1 MKQHLF
7 WIEKTTNKE
16 QNEDGNKNKFIQIE
30 YEKVMP
36 KKNNNIIFIAES
48 YEHDDDAHKEG

>member
-1 MKQHLF
+1 M
-7 WIEKTTNKE
+7 TNKE

-30 YEKVMP
+30 CEKVMP